1 MDEAAK
7 AVQATFD
14 AAEKELRNAREA
26 VVEAKEDCKRKMS
39 LECDNC
45 KNLKC
50 KEAEENCKGHLD
62 AAGKWISKNILAP
75 VSAIAVNTF
84 LSTFCYEIITAFW
97 FVQIELALT
106 PISPLTTKIYIMQEF
121 PLQK

>member
-1 MDEAAK
+1 MLSKISFVSQALDEAAK

-84 LSTFCYEIITAFW
+84 LSTFCYEIITAF
-97 FVQIELALT
+97 
-106 PISPLTTKIYIMQEF
+106 
-121 PLQK
+121 

>member
-1 MDEAAK
+1 
-7 AVQATFD
+7 
-14 AAEKELRNAREA
+14 
-26 VVEAKEDCKRKMS
+26 MS

-97 FVQIELALT
+97 FVRIELALT

-121 PLQK
+121 PLQKENLIMGK

>member
-1 MDEAAK
+1 
-7 AVQATFD
+7 
-14 AAEKELRNAREA
+14 
-26 VVEAKEDCKRKMS
+26 MS

-106 PISPLTTKIYIMQEF
+106 PISPLTTKIYIMLEF
-121 PLQK
+121 PLQKENLIMGK